1 MTLLVWVQDAC
12 RSWRQKKEAQPCS
25 INSMISSD
33 YLGNLYFHRAIDV
46 SVRKLRRLTEV
57 VAIQGKFLS
66 PSQINHP

>member
-1 MTLLVWVQDAC
+1 MKLWVRAQERLPQLA
-12 RSWRQKKEAQPCS
+12 SEKEAQPRP

-33 YLGNLYFHRAIDV
+33 YLGNLCFHRAIDV

-57 VAIQGKFLS
+57 VAIQGKFLP